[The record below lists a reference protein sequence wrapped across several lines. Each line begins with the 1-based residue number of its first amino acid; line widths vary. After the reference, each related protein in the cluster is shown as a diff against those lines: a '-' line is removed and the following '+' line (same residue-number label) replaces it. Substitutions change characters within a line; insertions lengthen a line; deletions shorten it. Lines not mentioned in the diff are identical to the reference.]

1 MLQTASLDQLA
12 THVENKHAGKTFA
25 ECFPDRAAAYA
36 ARADK
41 K

>member
-1 MLQTASLDQLA
+1 MIQTSSLDQLA
-12 THVENKHAGKTFA
+12 QHAENKHGGRRFD
-25 ECFPDRAAAYA
+25 ECFPDKAAAYA